1 MISSGKTPQ
10 KSGVKGRCNMKVRAK
25 ILVTLGVI
33 VLCAAVGLYT
43 YASVF
48 TWAYRRTNWMPVK
61 ENIYLRQ
68 AEQIKI
74 PFRPNWTCNYS
85 VKLQLNAK
93 TPEKLRELISAAPFS
108 VESHVITAGQ
118 IIGSDVL
125 GNERIPFISAADKTC
140 YIRGEKTFKLKSGQS
155 YQLVA
160 DVRSGSESL
169 DELRATILVHGS
181 NLPKGHWVPWF
192 LSRHRVLWLIPGAL
206 CLAAAGL
213 LANRSAGKKKS

>member
-1 MISSGKTPQ
+1 
-10 KSGVKGRCNMKVRAK
+10 MKVRAK
-25 ILVTLGVI
+25 ILLVLGTIILCVTI
-33 VLCAAVGLYT
+33 GLYT

-48 TWAYRRTNWMPVK
+48 MWAYRRANWMPVK

-74 PFRPNWTCNYS
+74 PFRPNWSCSYS
-85 VKLQLNAK
+85 IKLRLDAR

-125 GNERIPFISAADKTC
+125 GNERTPFISARDKTY
-140 YIRGEKTFKLKSGQS
+140 YIRGEKKIKLNASQS

-160 DVRSGSESL
+160 EVRSGSEAL

-181 NLPKGHWVPWF
+181 QLLKGHWVPWF

-213 LANRSAGKKKS
+213 LASRSGRKEKS